1 MQCAPVPAM
10 DSYPSSHWQVRPRQ
24 RALSPHVS
32 LDVHDKGP
40 VLHVS
45 ISSCFFVGHMHLGA
59 NQVNMR
65 GLCELLEH
73 NASVISVFFD
83 AAHTVRLR
91 TLPVRRLC
99 TCTLR
104 HCSSHCSGKSW
115 LWEGGGSQSKN
126 HREHRHTQTRRNIL
140 TDILTD
146 RQAHTHTDTHTLSLK
161 KCFVQ

>member
-1 MQCAPVPAM
+1 MPHHALMPSVSVKHIWPSLHVPALHGFCAVQCAPVPAM

-32 LDVHDKGP
+32 LDVHDKAP

-59 NQVNMR
+59 KQVNMR

-73 NASVISVFFD
+73 NASVIFFFFN

-115 LWEGGGSQSKN
+115 LWEGGVTIK
-126 HREHRHTQTRRNIL
+126 EPP
-140 TDILTD
+140 
-146 RQAHTHTDTHTLSLK
+146 
-161 KCFVQ
+161 